1 MTVRELRERIKDA
14 PDDAQVKVNT
24 IYISEGEWE
33 PSDIYESHYDEGRNA
48 VLLTP
53 EIISIHREDDD
64 MDDEDGLFDMDDMD
78 DMDDIE
84 MLTDEMIT
92 DDLIRVLMFYGIHK
106 TWPVE
111 KLKEKYKMLELDE
124 ERVNAVLNQGIEE

>member
-78 DMDDIE
+78 DIE

>member
-1 MTVRELRERIKDA
+1 MTVKELRERIKDA
-14 PDDAQVKVNT
+14 PNDAQVKVNT

-33 PSDIYESHYDEGRNA
+33 PSDICESHYDKGRNA

-53 EIISIHREDDD
+53 EIISIQREE
-64 MDDEDGLFDMDDMD
+64 DDEDGLFDMD

-111 KLKEKYKMLELDE
+111 KLKEKYRSLELDE
-124 ERVNAVLNQGIEE
+124 ERVNAVLNQGIDE

>member
-1 MTVRELRERIKDA
+1 MTVKELRELIKNA

-33 PSDIYESHYDEGRNA
+33 PSDIWESHYNEGINA

-53 EIISIHREDDD
+53 EVISIQREEDD
-64 MDDEDGLFDMDDMD
+64 MDDEDGLFDMDD
-78 DMDDIE
+78 I
-84 MLTDEMIT
+84 EMIT
-92 DDLIRVLMFYGIHK
+92 DDLIRILMFYGNHK

-111 KLKEKYKMLELDE
+111 KLKEKYRSLELDE
-124 ERVNAVLNQGIEE
+124 ERVNAVLNHGIEE